1 MAICYGSTEKMN
13 PPRTAREWKKKGT
26 SSPPG
31 LRSRALWGGRSCGSL
46 DGSTVTVMPPR
57 WNSLHICLLGYRR
70 KGKPCI
76 GGNLLEAFYR
86 QTCQEGCWGKLPGA
100 ESCWVLCTGGTGCMG
115 KLATWQELRTG
126 EAAVLPDLG
135 AGNTRHVS
143 LLPGKHDSAGKDS
156 PFLLKCFFHA
166 FHWQSLTWCQVA
178 KSIFP

>member
-1 MAICYGSTEKMN
+1 MLWQHWKKWIHPELQENDRRRAPLY
-13 PPRTAREWKKKGT
+13 PRTEVQ
-26 SSPPG
+26 SSM
-31 LRSRALWGGRSCGSL
+31 GRSQLWIAGWKHSHCDAS
-46 DGSTVTVMPPR
+46 R

-143 LLPGKHDSAGKDS
+143 LLPSKHDAAGKDS